1 MFVDMVKDVEASKKL
16 DSIVTE
22 LFLRGRNS
30 TFCLFLFHNLI
41 FKCLNYK
48 T

>member
-22 LFLRGRNS
+22 LFLTGRKLNI
-30 TFCLFLFHNLI
+30 LFVFVSQSY
-41 FKCLNYK
+41 F
-48 T
+48 